1 MNVSITV
8 RHCGETTT
16 LRAEAGTPL
25 APLLREA
32 GLLTLPCGV
41 GKCGK
46 CLILAATEP
55 CAEERALLGDAALAS
70 GLRLACYTRAAEGLD
85 IALPQAG
92 ALRVLTRFAQSDYPF
107 RPIVERRPFA
117 MPEPSLDDQRSD
129 LQRLIDA
136 CGAKGHALGLGQLA
150 ALPAFIRNARSN
162 GGCGDGHGNVCGFG
176 LMHGETLVGYTA
188 SDEAYALIVDIGT
201 TTVAALL
208 VDTARRRVVAARGE
222 HNAQSPY
229 GADVISRIRHETEW
243 EEHRNGPNPLQQ
255 AIAKQVSAM
264 LAGLLEQAGIGDV
277 DFLSL
282 TGNTT
287 MMHLLCGLPGEHIGK
302 APFIPATLEP
312 MRLPAADL
320 GIASQAPAFLLPGIS
335 AYIGADIVASLLAA
349 DAHRSQPPFLLV
361 DLGTNAETVLCASG
375 TLYACSAAAGPCFE
389 GATLSCGMAGQD
401 GAIDTVSPDPE
412 RGLSFTTIGDAPA
425 RGLCGSGVLDA
436 LALLL
441 DAGIVDETGR
451 LEADASPLGARITD
465 DALTFTDSGA
475 SPRRTSGKCS
485 SPRPPCAR
493 ASTSCC
499 GRRAWKPRMWPASTL
514 RAASAPPCARKARP
528 ASGSSPKNFPT
539 GSRCSAMPPVPARCA
554 MRPRK
559 ARPKAPSASSA
570 VPGTSNFPPT
580 RASPTPTWNGCSF
593 PKGNEAGKGGNLS
606 GERDTRAD
614 CLFPPALTLLFPK
627 RAQCDAGKKCS
638 L

>member
-162 GGCGDGHGNVCGFG
+162 GGCGNVCGFG

-465 DALTFTDSGA
+465 DALTFTDSVRFTQKDIREVQLAKAAVRAGIDILLREA
-475 SPRRTSGKCS
+475 GMETADV
-485 SPRPPCAR
+485 AR
-493 ASTSCC
+493 LYLA
-499 GRRAWKPRMWPASTL
+499 GGFG
-514 RAASAPPCARKARP
+514 SAIPRKARP

-593 PKGNEAGKGGNLS
+593 PKGNEAGKGETFPANGTPARIAFSPRLS
-606 GERDTRAD
+606 PSFSQSARNAMREKSV
-614 CLFPPALTLLFPK
+614 PYE
-627 RAQCDAGKKCS
+627 
-638 L
+638 

>member
-162 GGCGDGHGNVCGFG
+162 GGCGNVCGFG

-412 RGLSFTTIGDAPA
+412 RGLSFTPSATRLRAGCAAPGYWM
-425 RGLCGSGVLDA
+425 RWPCCLTPGSW
-436 LALLL
+436 
-441 DAGIVDETGR
+441 TKP
-451 LEADASPLGARITD
+451 DAS
-465 DALTFTDSGA
+465 
-475 SPRRTSGKCS
+475 K
-485 SPRPPCAR
+485 
-493 ASTSCC
+493 
-499 GRRAWKPRMWPASTL
+499 
-514 RAASAPPCARKARP
+514 
-528 ASGSSPKNFPT
+528 
-539 GSRCSAMPPVPARCA
+539 
-554 MRPRK
+554 
-559 ARPKAPSASSA
+559 
-570 VPGTSNFPPT
+570 
-580 RASPTPTWNGCSF
+580 PTPPRSAHVLRT
-593 PKGNEAGKGGNLS
+593 
-606 GERDTRAD
+606 TR
-614 CLFPPALTLLFPK
+614 
-627 RAQCDAGKKCS
+627 
-638 L
+638 

>member
-208 VDTARRRVVAARGE
+208 VDTARRHVVAARGE

-320 GIASQAPAFLLPGIS
+320 GIASQAPRSCYPAFPPIS
-335 AYIGADIVASLLAA
+335 A
-349 DAHRSQPPFLLV
+349 
-361 DLGTNAETVLCASG
+361 
-375 TLYACSAAAGPCFE
+375 
-389 GATLSCGMAGQD
+389 
-401 GAIDTVSPDPE
+401 
-412 RGLSFTTIGDAPA
+412 
-425 RGLCGSGVLDA
+425 
-436 LALLL
+436 
-441 DAGIVDETGR
+441 
-451 LEADASPLGARITD
+451 
-465 DALTFTDSGA
+465 
-475 SPRRTSGKCS
+475 RTSWPRS
-485 SPRPPCAR
+485 SP
-493 ASTSCC
+493 
-499 GRRAWKPRMWPASTL
+499 
-514 RAASAPPCARKARP
+514 
-528 ASGSSPKNFPT
+528 
-539 GSRCSAMPPVPARCA
+539 
-554 MRPRK
+554 
-559 ARPKAPSASSA
+559 
-570 VPGTSNFPPT
+570 
-580 RASPTPTWNGCSF
+580 PTPTAASRPSCSSTSAPT
-593 PKGNEAGKGGNLS
+593 PKPCSAQAARS
-606 GERDTRAD
+606 TPVRR
-614 CLFPPALTLLFPK
+614 PPGHVS
-627 RAQCDAGKKCS
+627 RAQPFPAAWPGRMGPSIPFRPTRNAACPLPPSATRLRAGCAAPGYWMRWPCCLTPGSWTKPDASKPTPPRS
-638 L
+638 AHVLRTTR